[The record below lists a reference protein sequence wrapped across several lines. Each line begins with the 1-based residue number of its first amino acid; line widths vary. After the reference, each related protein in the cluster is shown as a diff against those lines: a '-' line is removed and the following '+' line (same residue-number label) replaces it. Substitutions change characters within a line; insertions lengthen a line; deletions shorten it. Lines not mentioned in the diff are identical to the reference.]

1 MKVLSYTQIST
12 YQMCPL
18 SYRLQY
24 IDGLQPEAKWYF
36 SFGET
41 LHKCAEHF
49 FRDRLPGYPALDEL
63 LDFYHQNWAS
73 EGWPSAEEEARQKAY
88 GEHILRDFW
97 EIHTRHF
104 RVPLATE
111 RMFVAEVEGAKLRG
125 FIDRIDKLET
135 GGLAIV
141 DYKTNQQLFTKAYV
155 EDSLQLTLY
164 QLACEQ
170 MWDMPVEKLTLY
182 HLRTNTPV
190 SCGPRSR
197 EQIDEARRLAIAVAE
212 NIAAERFPATEN
224 QYCPCDFPQHCPYY
238 KHQYGEPVPDSG
250 KPEPL
255 RGIDIAAAVERYAGL
270 LSDRKAVDKEIE
282 ELRNLII
289 QYCRVEEFNRVYG
302 PEHAITCKMVERKGY
317 DEEKVKAI
325 LEPLGL
331 WHQVIG
337 LDTKKLASVLK
348 GPDLPGG
355 IREELASSTEVTSS
369 HAQLW
374 VRDLKKDREE

>member
-1 MKVLSYTQIST
+1 
-12 YQMCPL
+12 
-18 SYRLQY
+18 
-24 IDGLQPEAKWYF
+24 
-36 SFGET
+36 
-41 LHKCAEHF
+41 
-49 FRDRLPGYPALDEL
+49 
-63 LDFYHQNWAS
+63 
-73 EGWPSAEEEARQKAY
+73 
-88 GEHILRDFW
+88 
-97 EIHTRHF
+97 
-104 RVPLATE
+104 
-111 RMFVAEVEGAKLRG
+111 
-125 FIDRIDKLET
+125 
-135 GGLAIV
+135 
-141 DYKTNQQLFTKAYV
+141 
-155 EDSLQLTLY
+155 
-164 QLACEQ
+164 
-170 MWDMPVEKLTLY
+170 
-182 HLRTNTPV
+182 V